1 MTMGTKHIFDDIQ
14 LEKAAFILKNKHAKL
29 SGLTSS
35 EIKNLAVVWC
45 YYSGRIEG
53 NTYTYVETEA
63 LLKDDVTSPKRYE
76 DAKMLKNLYNGFITV
91 LEQILK
97 NGAIDIDQRAVLTIH
112 SMLADG
118 LIQAADKGILRSKAV
133 GITGTTY
140 TPPKEAD
147 EIKER
152 FEDILSGQYSYSN
165 PMERA
170 VYLHCNTARLQPFID
185 GNKRTSRFLESIVL
199 MNNDIIPVYSAK
211 DEDLL
216 NYRKGLIHFYETED
230 YSPYADYFLNR
241 QIQRINDI
249 SLKTE
254 VKFDLKTN
262 REIKA
267 SNQSFRKK
275 M

>member
-1 MTMGTKHIFDDIQ
+1 MGTKPIFNDIQ
-14 LEKAAFILKNKHAKL
+14 LQKSAFILNNKYAEL
-29 SGLTSS
+29 SGLSS
-35 EIKNLAVVWC
+35 AETKNLAVVWC
-45 YYSGRIEG
+45 YYSGKIEG

-76 DAKMLKNLYNGFITV
+76 DAKMLKNLYNGFVTV
-91 LEQILK
+91 LEQIRK
-97 NGAIDIDQRAVLTIH
+97 DGAISIDERTVLTIH
-112 SMLADG
+112 SMLIDE
-118 LIQAADKGILRSKAV
+118 LVQTADKGILRSKAV

-140 TPPKEAD
+140 SPPKEAD
-147 EIKER
+147 EIKDR
-152 FEDILSGQYSYSN
+152 FEQILSRQHAYTN

-170 VYLHCNTARLQPFID
+170 VFLHCNIARLQPFID

-230 YSPYADYFLNR
+230 YSFYADYFLDR
-241 QIQRINDI
+241 QIQRINDVSMKADI
-249 SLKTE
+249 
-254 VKFDLKTN
+254 KFDLKTN
-262 REIKA
+262 REVKPPVR
-267 SNQSFRKK
+267 SKGRK

>member
-1 MTMGTKHIFDDIQ
+1 METKRIFNDIQ
-14 LEKAAFILKNKHAKL
+14 LQKAAFILKNKHAKL

-45 YYSGRIEG
+45 YYSGKIEG

-97 NGAIDIDQRAVLTIH
+97 DGAIDIDQRAVLTIH
-112 SMLADG
+112 SILADE
-118 LIQAADKGILRSKAV
+118 LVQAADKGTLRSKAV

-152 FEDILSGQYSYSN
+152 FEDILSGQYLYDN

-241 QIQRINDI
+241 QIQRINDL

-262 REIKA
+262 KEIKTA
-267 SNQSFRKK
+267 TQSFRRK